1 MLHLTMLLTK
11 IWYYPVFPVSL
22 EGLAA
27 CLMMMMYDGGWL
39 TVVRRDPVD
48 TVQTARIS
56 IYWALFQLLVGK
68 WIYVNYVSKNNYA
81 VEGRK
86 KRIQFYQM
94 QYSLNRIGNGAK
106 HRDHIWIVNSAN
118 FTLGQLFNR
127 LDGGSDTFSGN
138 STTMNGDFDFS
149 WFM

>member
-1 MLHLTMLLTK
+1 MLHLLLTK
-11 IWYYPVFPVSL
+11 IWYYPVFPVPL
-22 EGLAA
+22 QGLGA

-39 TVVRRDPVD
+39 TVVRRDTVD

-68 WIYVNYVSKNNYA
+68 WIYVNYESKNNGA
-81 VEGRK
+81 VEDRK

-138 STTMNGDFDFS
+138 STTMNGDIGFS
-149 WFM
+149 WFI

>member
-1 MLHLTMLLTK
+1 MLHLLLTK

-68 WIYVNYVSKNNYA
+68 WIYVNYVSKNNGA

-138 STTMNGDFDFS
+138 STTMNGDFDFP

>member
-1 MLHLTMLLTK
+1 MLHLLLTK

-22 EGLAA
+22 QGLAA

-39 TVVRRDPVD
+39 TVVRRDTVD

-56 IYWALFQLLVGK
+56 IYWALFQLLFKK
-68 WIYVNYVSKNNYA
+68 WIYVNYVSKNNGA
-81 VEGRK
+81 VEDRK

-138 STTMNGDFDFS
+138 STTMNGDIGFS
-149 WFM
+149 WFI